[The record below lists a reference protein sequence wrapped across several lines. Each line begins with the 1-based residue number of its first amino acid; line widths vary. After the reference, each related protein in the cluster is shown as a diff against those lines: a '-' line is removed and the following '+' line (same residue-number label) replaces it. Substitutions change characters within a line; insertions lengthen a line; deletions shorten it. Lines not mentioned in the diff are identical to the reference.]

1 MTVNLKIE
9 IIKIFTLEFSLS
21 SDKEL
26 KLKKDKPNEEAADT
40 KPATPGKPASPS
52 K

>member
-1 MTVNLKIE
+1 MTINLKIE

-21 SDKEL
+21 SEKNQ
-26 KLKKDKPNEEAADT
+26 LKKDMPNEEAADT
-40 KPATPGKPASPS
+40 QSADSEPTSSS